1 MDVKNGEL
9 TTKVNKYFFIQKEL
23 FFTIIQKV
31 LVDSLMLLASI
42 FTFVFAFHAL
52 L

>member
-9 TTKVNKYFFIQKEL
+9 ATEVYKYFFIQK
-23 FFTIIQKV
+23 V
-31 LVDSLMLLASI
+31 LIDSLMLLASI

-52 L
+52 LHIIKWFAVW